1 MTLIT
6 KGMGIIKNILT
17 KKQYK
22 KKLDKL
28 LGPGDEVFGSPMK
41 DWYMKKFKTPKAK
54 DVTPIKETA

>member
-41 DWYMKKFKTPKAK
+41 DWYMKKFNKPKAK
-54 DVTPIKETA
+54 NVTPKGKK